1 MANTDFHTFGWM
13 YDSGRFW
20 TVTRKK
26 ANNVQDKREDLMTIR
41 AVSKAY
47 INEMKAQGVD
57 VAAEIPFVELPVEV
71 DYLETESVNK
81 EGARSL

>member
-1 MANTDFHTFGWM
+1 MADTDFHTFGWM

-26 ANNVQDKREDLMTIR
+26 ANNVQADRKDLATIR

-47 INEMKAQGVD
+47 ITEMKAQGVD
-57 VAAEIPFVELPVEV
+57 VAAEIPLVEIPVEV
-71 DYLETESVNK
+71 DYLEDE
-81 EGARSL
+81 